1 VVKPVV
7 RRCHT
12 ADLSATD
19 RTEMR
24 ALLDLAFEGDF
35 TDEDWRHGLGGQHVL
50 VRVDGELLATGALV
64 RRRLRHAGK
73 EMRAGYVE
81 AVAVHPEHR
90 REGLGSLVM
99 AAIEAQS
106 GSHDLL
112 ALSATE
118 DGVELYESRGWEL
131 WQGPSSVMAAMG
143 VVRTPDDD
151 GTIYVLPG
159 DDELDLDGELT
170 CDWRD
175 GDVW

>member
-1 VVKPVV
+1 MRPVV

-12 ADLSATD
+12 ADLSPTD
-19 RTEMR
+19 RAAMR
-24 ALLDLAFEGDF
+24 ALLDLAFEGGF
-35 TDEDWRHGLGGQHVL
+35 TDDDWRHGLGGQHVL
-50 VRVDGELLATGALV
+50 VHVDGVLLATGALV
-64 RRRLRHAGK
+64 RRRLRHGGR
-73 EMRAGYVE
+73 ELRAGYVE

-99 AAIEAQS
+99 DAIEAQS

-112 ALSATE
+112 ALSASE
-118 DGVELYESRGWEL
+118 DGIELYEARGWEL

-143 VVRTPDDD
+143 VLRTPHED
-151 GTIYVLPG
+151 GAIYVLPG
-159 DDELDLDGELT
+159 DVELDLEGELT